1 MRNDL
6 NFETASS
13 ISRNFAAIYHRCHPR
28 YSIALSHQSVRVL
41 QLLNEE
47 QAVTVQRVA
56 EFLGCAANTASELVS
71 RLVSKRLVEKQ
82 RSEDDERVVF
92 LRLTDIGRTA
102 FDEHVGLD
110 VSRLAN
116 ALQLC
121 DLRTKHEI
129 QTAFETLL
137 DLVGKLK

>member
-1 MRNDL
+1 MRSDS
-6 NFETASS
+6 NFETASA
-13 ISRNFAAIYHRCHPR
+13 ISRNFAAIYHRCHPK
-28 YSIALSHQSVRVL
+28 YSIALSHQTVRVL

-47 QAVTVQRVA
+47 QALTVQRVA
-56 EFLGCAANTASELVS
+56 DFLGCAANTASELVS

-110 VSRLAN
+110 VSRLEK
-116 ALQLC
+116 ALQMC
-121 DLRTKHEI
+121 DLQTKHEI

-137 DLVGKLK
+137 GLVSKLK